1 MQWNDCGNCIQMAIM
16 SVKVLIWVFKMA
28 ECCILR
34 VEWERGTVR
43 KANEVKKREREREY
57 FWWPRN
63 RTYIYCCECVWAVS
77 VALPSLPSLFISF
90 LRALHLSMQW
100 QQICQNICGCYGDGY
115 KELTWSWLL
124 RGEIERTKRRRDREE
139 NEKIVKPLKKG
150 MEVRG
155 ERKVPVYLVTKIT

>member
-1 MQWNDCGNCIQMAIM
+1 MQWNDCEIVSKWPLCPWK
-16 SVKVLIWVFKMA
+16 SWS
-28 ECCILR
+28 ERLR
-34 VEWERGTVR
+34 WPSAAYWGWNENEEQWEKRTR
-43 KANEVKKREREREY
+43 WKREREREY

-124 RGEIERTKRRRDREE
+124 RGEIERTKRRRDWEE